1 MSQRTFIFCDI
12 CNPMGLRSV
21 EMRRSIAGRD
31 PRVGRRISDGR
42 YWFEGGDAEAKQ
54 AGWVVVESSGQ
65 HVCPVCFSHLRSQ
78 REVLMDILQVSE
90 EALESL
96 LSDETRS

>member
-1 MSQRTFIFCDI
+1 MSRRNFIFCDI

-42 YWFEGGDAEAKQ
+42 YWFEGEDAEAAK
-54 AGWVVVESSGQ
+54 AGWVVVEASGQ
-65 HVCPVCFSHLRSQ
+65 HICPVCFSHLHTQ
-78 REVLMDILQVSE
+78 REALMDILQVSE
-90 EALESL
+90 TALDSIL
-96 LSDETRS
+96 KSKNLP